1 VSCQPAPSKMPV
13 AGLRAP
19 ECRLKGRWLLA
30 VGGTAGGFSFAVWLE
45 DPLSNL
51 DHTVALVFQSLL
63 CSIGIRSEIA

>member
-1 VSCQPAPSKMPV
+1 MSCQPAPSKMPV
-13 AGLRAP
+13 ASPGAP
-19 ECRLKGRWLLA
+19 ACHLKGRWLLA
-30 VGGTAGGFSFAVWLE
+30 VSDIKEESSFAVWLE

>member
-1 VSCQPAPSKMPV
+1 MPV

-30 VGGTAGGFSFAVWLE
+30 VGDIKEESSFAVWLE
-45 DPLSNL
+45 APLSNL